1 MMRRDETI
9 RERILFIHT
18 YIHLIVIHLI
28 IATREL
34 VMIIQKIAI
43 VHVHQND
50 TYNPQY
56 K

>member
-1 MMRRDETI
+1 MMRRNKTSG
-9 RERILFIHT
+9 ERILFIHT

-43 VHVHQND
+43 VYVHQND
-50 TYNPQY
+50 TYNTQY